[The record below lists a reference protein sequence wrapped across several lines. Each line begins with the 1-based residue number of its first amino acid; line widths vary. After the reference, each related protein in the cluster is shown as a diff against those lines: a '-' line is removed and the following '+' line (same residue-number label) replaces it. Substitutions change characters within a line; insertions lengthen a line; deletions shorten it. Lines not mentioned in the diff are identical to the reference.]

1 MIPAD
6 ESFKSS
12 VGLLWPE
19 QGQASLNKAL
29 CSIDMDPSSACLFPD
44 TDRAPPCWNFVLQ
57 IVTEVSLVLALDGDS
72 LYHGAR
78 WVFPAPLL
86 SWSQLQAGGIT
97 GR

>member
-1 MIPAD
+1 MIPAN
-6 ESFKSS
+6 ESLKPS

-19 QGQASLNKAL
+19 QSQASLDKAFWP
-29 CSIDMDPSSACLFPD
+29 IGVDPSSACLSPD

-57 IVTEVSLVLALDGDS
+57 IVPEVWLVLALDGDS

-86 SWSQLQAGGIT
+86 S
-97 GR
+97 